1 MSPLSARKG
10 CCSHSLW
17 RDTDFVDENG
27 AEAKLS
33 QVRDEFYVPRLTTC
47 ELDFAAA
54 YVEVMI
60 LHPPRLDTTACFV
73 CVLMCP
79 TAGTGDKICDEFRRC
94 LHTR

>member
-1 MSPLSARKG
+1 
-10 CCSHSLW
+10 
-17 RDTDFVDENG
+17 VDENG

-60 LHPPRLDTTACFV
+60 LHPTRLDTTSCFV
-73 CVLMCP
+73 CVLMRP
-79 TAGTGDKICDEFRRC
+79 TAGTGDKICDEFRRR